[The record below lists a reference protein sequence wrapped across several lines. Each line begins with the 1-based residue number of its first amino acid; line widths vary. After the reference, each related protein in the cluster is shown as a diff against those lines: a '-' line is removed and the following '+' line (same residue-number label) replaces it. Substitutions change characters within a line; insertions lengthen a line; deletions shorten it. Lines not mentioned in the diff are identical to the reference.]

1 MELIDAVL
9 KLIRYRFVE
18 LLEMLE
24 VLVRPTL
31 MIWRGV
37 VRSWPFLVLS
47 SVGLRLIDC
56 HVETAGLAVMC
67 VVGGY
72 SNRKDRFYGPC
83 RLVQRF
89 GQVLFG
95 LLAVGLLRSMRS
107 VMPLGLEPVALDGST
122 LLLMCVGDGCRK

>member
-1 MELIDAVL
+1 MELIDGAL
-9 KLIRYRFVE
+9 KLIRYRFVD

-47 SVGLRLIDC
+47 SVDPKLKDC

-72 SNRKDRFYGPC
+72 SNRKGRFYGPC

-89 GQVLFG
+89 GQVSLAVS
-95 LLAVGLLRSMRS
+95 AVGLPRSMRS
-107 VMPLGLEPVALDGST
+107 AMPLGLEPVALDGST
-122 LLLMCVGDGCRK
+122 

>member
-1 MELIDAVL
+1 MELIDGAL
-9 KLIRYRFVE
+9 KLIVYRFVE

-47 SVGLRLIDC
+47 SVDPKLIDC
-56 HVETAGLAVMC
+56 HVGIRGLAVMC

-89 GQVLFG
+89 GQVSFG
-95 LLAVGLLRSMRS
+95 VLVVGLLKSMRS
-107 VMPLGLEPVALDGST
+107 VMPMVLEPAA
-122 LLLMCVGDGCRK
+122 